1 MLSPF
6 SNTHLYTVIQFANQQ
21 YVKSLL
27 NFLKN
32 IYILALK
39 LHFVKNFRYIILFVM
54 TLVIILLWPKKGV
67 SFSYFREFVRNL
79 RNVIKEKDEDEGFQ
93 YETIWDADGM
103 MHLIKKP
110 SEAPP
115 RCSSEAA
122 SVGRYIK
129 SLQLNACIYC
139 PSECF

>member
-1 MLSPF
+1 
-6 SNTHLYTVIQFANQQ
+6 
-21 YVKSLL
+21 
-27 NFLKN
+27 
-32 IYILALK
+32 
-39 LHFVKNFRYIILFVM
+39 M

-67 SFSYFREFVRNL
+67 SFSCFRETVRNL

-93 YETIWDADGM
+93 YETVWDADGM

-115 RCSSEAA
+115 RRSSEAA

-129 SLQLNACIYC
+129 SLQLNACIYIYC